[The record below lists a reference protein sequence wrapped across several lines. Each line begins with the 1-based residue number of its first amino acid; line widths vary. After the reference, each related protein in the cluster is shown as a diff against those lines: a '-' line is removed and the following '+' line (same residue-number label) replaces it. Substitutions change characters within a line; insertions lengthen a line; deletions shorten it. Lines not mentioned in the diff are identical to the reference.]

1 MSLED
6 KQISLDAVMALLP
19 LQVKGKVK
27 AQGPVGDDK
36 TTADIGLFSVVP
48 SVILMGILTHL
59 SLVDH

>member
-1 MSLED
+1 
-6 KQISLDAVMALLP
+6 MALLP